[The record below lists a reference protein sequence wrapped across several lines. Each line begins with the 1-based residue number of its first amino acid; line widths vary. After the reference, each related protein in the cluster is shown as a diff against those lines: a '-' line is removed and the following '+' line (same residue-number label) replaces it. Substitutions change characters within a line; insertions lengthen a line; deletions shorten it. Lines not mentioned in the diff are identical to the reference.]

1 MKFENIPAD
10 IKSKSLKEAKNEIE
24 LILAR
29 LEDKNLNLN
38 DKIAFT
44 CGSGMT
50 ACVLGLANSLINGTN
65 PIIYD
70 ESWSGY
76 GLINNDN
83 KK

>member
-38 DKIAFT
+38 DNQEEYKRLIYLNKHMENLFKKKFKDISSQKI
-44 CGSGMT
+44 
-50 ACVLGLANSLINGTN
+50 I
-65 PIIYD
+65 
-70 ESWSGY
+70 EK
-76 GLINNDN
+76 ND

>member
-38 DKIAFT
+38 DNQEEYKR
-44 CGSGMT
+44 
-50 ACVLGLANSLINGTN
+50 LI
-65 PIIYD
+65 Y
-70 ESWSGY
+70 
-76 GLINNDN
+76 LN
-83 KK
+83 KHMENLFKKKFKDISSQQIVQKDDKK

>member
-38 DKIAFT
+38 DNQEEYKR
-44 CGSGMT
+44 
-50 ACVLGLANSLINGTN
+50 LIYLNKHMEN
-65 PIIYD
+65 LFKKRFKDISSQQII
-70 ESWSGY
+70 
-76 GLINNDN
+76 
-83 KK
+83 KKDDKK

>member
-38 DKIAFT
+38 DNQEEYKRLIYLNKHMENLFKKKIKDI
-44 CGSGMT
+44 SSQQI
-50 ACVLGLANSLINGTN
+50 V
-65 PIIYD
+65 
-70 ESWSGY
+70 
-76 GLINNDN
+76 
-83 KK
+83 KKDDKK

>member
-29 LEDKNLNLN
+29 LEDKNLSLN
-38 DKIAFT
+38 DNQEEYKRLIYLNKHMENLFKKKFKDISSQKI
-44 CGSGMT
+44 
-50 ACVLGLANSLINGTN
+50 I
-65 PIIYD
+65 
-70 ESWSGY
+70 EK
-76 GLINNDN
+76 ND

>member
-38 DKIAFT
+38 DNQEEYKR
-44 CGSGMT
+44 
-50 ACVLGLANSLINGTN
+50 LIYLNKHMEN
-65 PIIYD
+65 
-70 ESWSGY
+70 
-76 GLINNDN
+76 LFKKRFNDISSQQIV
-83 KK
+83 KKKDDKK

>member
-38 DKIAFT
+38 DNQEEYKR
-44 CGSGMT
+44 
-50 ACVLGLANSLINGTN
+50 LIYLNKHMEN
-65 PIIYD
+65 LFKKRFKDISSQQII
-70 ESWSGY
+70 
-76 GLINNDN
+76 
-83 KK
+83 KKKR

>member
-38 DKIAFT
+38 DNQEEYKRLIYLNKHMENLFKKKIKNI
-44 CGSGMT
+44 SSQQI
-50 ACVLGLANSLINGTN
+50 V
-65 PIIYD
+65 
-70 ESWSGY
+70 
-76 GLINNDN
+76 
-83 KK
+83 KKDDKK

>member
-38 DKIAFT
+38 DNQEEYKR
-44 CGSGMT
+44 
-50 ACVLGLANSLINGTN
+50 LI
-65 PIIYD
+65 Y
-70 ESWSGY
+70 
-76 GLINNDN
+76 LN
-83 KK
+83 KHMENLFKKKFKDISSQQTIKKDDKK

>member
-38 DKIAFT
+38 DNQEDYKR
-44 CGSGMT
+44 
-50 ACVLGLANSLINGTN
+50 LIYLNRHMEN
-65 PIIYD
+65 LFKKKFKDISSQQII
-70 ESWSGY
+70 
-76 GLINNDN
+76 
-83 KK
+83 KKDDKK

>member
-38 DKIAFT
+38 DNQEDYKR
-44 CGSGMT
+44 
-50 ACVLGLANSLINGTN
+50 LIYLNKHMEN
-65 PIIYD
+65 LFKKKFKDISSQQII
-70 ESWSGY
+70 
-76 GLINNDN
+76 
-83 KK
+83 KKDDKK

>member
-38 DKIAFT
+38 DNQEEYKRLIYLNKHMENPFKKKFKDVSSQKI
-44 CGSGMT
+44 
-50 ACVLGLANSLINGTN
+50 I
-65 PIIYD
+65 
-70 ESWSGY
+70 EK
-76 GLINNDN
+76 ND

>member
-38 DKIAFT
+38 DNQEEYKR
-44 CGSGMT
+44 
-50 ACVLGLANSLINGTN
+50 LIYLNKHMEN
-65 PIIYD
+65 LFKKRFKDISSQQII
-70 ESWSGY
+70 
-76 GLINNDN
+76 
-83 KK
+83 KKKDDKK